1 MSITTTTITEQ
12 AASMVTSPNT
22 SIPVI
27 GTVGA
32 ANWLGGL
39 PEIINVLTV
48 IYLILL
54 VMHKGY
60 NMYKEYKTGKD
71 TS

>member
-1 MSITTTTITEQ
+1 MSSITEQ
-12 AASMVTSPNT
+12 ATTIVTSPNT
-22 SIPVI
+22 SVPVI

-60 NMYKEYKTGKD
+60 NMYKEYKSGKD
-71 TS
+71 TE

>member
-1 MSITTTTITEQ
+1 MSYITEQ
-12 AASMVTSPNT
+12 ATSPNT

-32 ANWLGGL
+32 ANWIGMA

-48 IYLILL
+48 IYLVLL
-54 VMHKGY
+54 VAHKGY

-71 TS
+71 TEKDES

>member
-1 MSITTTTITEQ
+1 MSFITEQ
-12 AASMVTSPNT
+12 ATSPNT

-32 ANWLGGL
+32 ANWIGMA

-48 IYLILL
+48 IYLVLL
-54 VMHKGY
+54 VAHKGY
-60 NMYKEYKTGKD
+60 NMYKEYKTNTITKEEAD
-71 TS
+71 E